1 MADLKNDTQKLDTVL
16 SGRSKDGHMT
26 CQEAFAV
33 ARKTGCTPAV
43 VGEALDTHRIRIR
56 KCQLGLFGYEPDKK
70 CIQPAGE
77 IIESLQKAIE
87 NAVNAKGHLECRSAW
102 KIADTL
108 SIPRM
113 SVAEACEALHVKICS
128 CQLGAF

>member
-1 MADLKNDTQKLDTVL
+1 MADLKNETQNLDTVL
-16 SGRSKDGHMT
+16 SGRSTEGHMT

-33 ARKTGCTPAV
+33 ARQTGCTPAA
-43 VGEALDTHRIRIR
+43 VGEALDAHRIRIR

-70 CIQPAGE
+70 CIQPADE

-87 NAVNAKGHLECRSAW
+87 DAVNPEGHLECRSAW
-102 KIADTL
+102 RVAGEL
-108 SIPRM
+108 RLPRM
-113 SVAEACEALHVKICS
+113 SVAEACEALQVKICC